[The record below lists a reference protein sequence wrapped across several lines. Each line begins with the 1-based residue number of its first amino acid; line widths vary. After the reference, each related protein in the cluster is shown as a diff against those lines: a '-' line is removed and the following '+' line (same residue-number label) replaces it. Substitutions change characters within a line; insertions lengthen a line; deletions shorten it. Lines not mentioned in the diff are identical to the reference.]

1 MVDQQGSG
9 AGALADVDHRIADLE
24 ARLNLRFADRAL
36 PVQALVH
43 KSALIERSRAGQPLP
58 DISSNERLEFLGD
71 SVLTLLVSHLV
82 YDRFPDFDEGRL
94 TEARSA
100 LVRRSTLARLAESL
114 GLANLVYMSVDV
126 LRGDSRGRA
135 TVLAEAFEAVLG
147 AIYLDHGFEAA
158 RQFVAGQY
166 AGRIDELVAQMSLV
180 NAKSRLQEK
189 SQAILRE
196 VPRYSLLSRRGPDH
210 DSRFEV
216 EVRAGPYVERG
227 EGSSKQ
233 AAEQSAA
240 RALLDVL
247 EAAPPP
253 HARGS
258 QAGVPA
264 THIRAREGER

>member
-24 ARLNLRFADRAL
+24 ARLNLRFANRAL

-114 GLANLVYMSVDV
+114 GLASLVYMS
-126 LRGDSRGRA
+126 
-135 TVLAEAFEAVLG
+135 
-147 AIYLDHGFEAA
+147 
-158 RQFVAGQY
+158 
-166 AGRIDELVAQMSLV
+166 
-180 NAKSRLQEK
+180 
-189 SQAILRE
+189 
-196 VPRYSLLSRRGPDH
+196 
-210 DSRFEV
+210 
-216 EVRAGPYVERG
+216 
-227 EGSSKQ
+227 
-233 AAEQSAA
+233 
-240 RALLDVL
+240 
-247 EAAPPP
+247 
-253 HARGS
+253 
-258 QAGVPA
+258 
-264 THIRAREGER
+264 